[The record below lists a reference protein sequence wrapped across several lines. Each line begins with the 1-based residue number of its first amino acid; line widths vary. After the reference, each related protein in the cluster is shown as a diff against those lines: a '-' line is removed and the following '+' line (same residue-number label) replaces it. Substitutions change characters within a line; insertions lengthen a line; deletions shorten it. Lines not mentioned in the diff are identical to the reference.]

1 MMKVVMP
8 RPAGSS
14 FFCHIALLILP
25 IAALT
30 AINTAA
36 SQQSQPAPASE
47 ASSLEAFGGIWVI
60 NRDLGDAPGAAT
72 VPGDAAGAGR
82 REGPGGGGG
91 GRMGRGG
98 QGRGGGG
105 RGAGAG
111 SEDPG
116 QREAVVDYVRTS
128 MESSKQ
134 LTIVVHDASVSI
146 TDAEGRVT
154 ALATDGKKIS
164 GRAQNGLVKITQK
177 NHWDN
182 GVLVS
187 EIEIENGPKIVRNY
201 TLSPGGTQLRVS
213 TTADGSGP
221 KFNLTRVY
229 ERPVESR

>member
-14 FFCHIALLILP
+14 FFGHIALLILP

-47 ASSLEAFGGIWVI
+47 AGSHEAFGGIWAI

-72 VPGDAAGAGR
+72 VPGDAGGSGR
-82 REGPGGGGG
+82 REGPGGGG

-105 RGAGAG
+105 RGDGAG
-111 SEDPG
+111 SENLG
-116 QREAVVDYVRTS
+116 QREAIGDYVRTS

-164 GRAQNGLVKITQK
+164 SRAQNGLVKITQK

-201 TLSPGGTQLRVS
+201 ALSPGGTQLRIS

-229 ERPVESR
+229 ERPVEPK